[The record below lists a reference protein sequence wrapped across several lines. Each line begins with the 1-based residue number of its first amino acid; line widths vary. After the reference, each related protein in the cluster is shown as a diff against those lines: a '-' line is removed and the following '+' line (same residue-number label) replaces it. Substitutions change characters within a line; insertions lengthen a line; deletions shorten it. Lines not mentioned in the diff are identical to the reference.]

1 VVKGIDSFRKWFS
14 DFESNYVVIGGTAC
28 DLLMG
33 EAGESFRATRDI
45 DMVLIIES
53 LDAAFGSRIW
63 EYVKMAGY
71 EQRLKNSGVPEY
83 YRFIRPKSSEFP
95 AMIELFSRR
104 AEGITLP
111 ADAVLTPLPID
122 DEVSSLSAIL
132 LNDDYYSFLRTGVT
146 TVDGIPILDAAHLI
160 SFKAKAWLDLT
171 ERRAQGG
178 QVDSQNIRK
187 HKNDM
192 IRLTTLLSPEFS
204 MTLPDA
210 VADDMKLFLTKID
223 EPEKFIRTAAALNL
237 SDAIPLDKLPLAA
250 RLAETKRRADI
261 HNASLDEQ
269 QHSGKERNV
278 ER

>member
-1 VVKGIDSFRKWFS
+1 MVKGMDSFREWFS
-14 DFESNYVVIGGTAC
+14 DFESNYVIIGGTAC

-53 LDAAFGSRIW
+53 LDTAFGSRIW

-71 EQRLKNSGVPEY
+71 EQRLKSSGEPEY
-83 YRFIRPKSSEFP
+83 YRFIKPRSSEFP

-111 ADAVLTPLPID
+111 PNAILTPLPVD

-132 LNDDYYSFLRTGVT
+132 LNDDYYNFLRAGVT
-146 TVDGIPILDAAHLI
+146 TVDGIPIIGAAHLI

-171 ERRAQGG
+171 ERKAQGG

-187 HKNDM
+187 HKNDI
-192 IRLTTLLSPEFS
+192 IRLTTLLSPDFR
-204 MTLPDA
+204 MDLPDT
-210 VADDMKLFLTKID
+210 VADDMKLFLTKVD
-223 EPEKFIRTAAALNL
+223 EPEKFVLTAVALNL
-237 SDAIPLDKLPLAA
+237 SDAIPLDKLPLSV
-250 RLAETKRRADI
+250 RLAKAKHRADI
-261 HNASLDEQ
+261 HNANLDSEQ
-269 QHSGKERNV
+269 EKEPDID
-278 ER
+278 